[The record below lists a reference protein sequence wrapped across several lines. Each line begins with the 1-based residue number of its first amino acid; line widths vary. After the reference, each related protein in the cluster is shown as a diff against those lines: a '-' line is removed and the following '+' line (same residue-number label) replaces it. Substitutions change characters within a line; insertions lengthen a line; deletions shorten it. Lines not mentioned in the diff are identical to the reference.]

1 MSTLK
6 RTLSY
11 RIFREISPKKHYEKD
26 YQMKLVGVKL
36 RNFRCYKEEISIQA
50 DNLLCVIGINDVG
63 KSSVL
68 EALNAFFND
77 EIDKGDLS
85 TNADDKTIEITCY
98 FDEIPDSIVLDSSIE
113 TSPKTEH
120 LLNKD
125 GYLQVKKVYS
135 VGKTLSKSVFLIAHH
150 PTHTKL
156 VNILSLKN
164 TPLKALAEE
173 LDVDLNGINKS
184 KNPPLRK
191 AIRDHIESD
200 FSEIEIKVDGNV
212 DGESNLKTIWSKLKK
227 ALPIYSLFKVDKS
240 LDDKDKDVQDPM
252 KLAIK
257 EALATAELQ
266 PLMERIEKE
275 IKVKSTEVADLTLE
289 KLKDIDPKLAEKMRA
304 EFGKQPAWEKIFDL
318 TLLNDQDIPL
328 NKRGSGVRRLV
339 LLSFFRAQ
347 AEARKNEH
355 NAPSIIY
362 AIEEPETSQ
371 HPNHQKIIIDSF
383 IDLSE
388 GENVQVFF
396 TTHSANLVREI
407 PIESLAYISQKD
419 GISVSYGVDIQSG
432 ENNETT
438 LAEVIKTLGVLPDP
452 RDTIKLLLYLEGIH
466 DIEALTRYSEILNN
480 QGHIDVNLKNSGE
493 VGFVISGGS
502 SLKFYVENQ
511 YLKGLGKPEMHLYDN
526 DVEEYKERVQQINEE
541 QNNRRKAFNTVK
553 LELENYLTTDAIVE
567 AYAANGTEVTL
578 PNITDEMDVP
588 ATVAKA
594 LYEQSGENKSWDD
607 DLNDRQRTKRV
618 SKVKRFLNTQVVEKM
633 TVERIIERNGL
644 GEMKLWFENIQSLTN
659 DIESGVMA

>member
-1 MSTLK
+1 
-6 RTLSY
+6 
-11 RIFREISPKKHYEKD
+11 
-26 YQMKLVGVKL
+26 MKLVGVKL

-50 DNLLCVIGINDVG
+50 DNLLCVIGKNDVG
-63 KSSVL
+63 KSSIL

-77 EIDKGDLS
+77 EIDKCDLS

-113 TSPKTEH
+113 TSPKTEY
-120 LLNKD
+120 LLNND

-135 VGKTLSKSVFLIAHH
+135 VGKTLSKSIFLIAHH
-150 PTHTKL
+150 STHAKII
-156 VNILSLKN
+156 NILSLKN
-164 TPLKALAEE
+164 TPLKSLAEE
-173 LDVDLNGINKS
+173 LDVDFNGINKS

-191 AIRDHIESD
+191 AIRDHIKSD
-200 FSEIEIKVDGNV
+200 FSEVEIKVDGNI

-227 ALPIYSLFKVDKS
+227 ALPIYSLFKVDKN

-266 PLMERIEKE
+266 PLMERIENA

-328 NKRGSGVRRLV
+328 NKRGSGIRRLV

-347 AEARKNEH
+347 AEARKYEH

-388 GENVQVFF
+388 SDNVQVFF

-407 PIESLAYISQKD
+407 PIESLVYISNKD
-419 GISVSYGVDIQSG
+419 GISVSYGVNIQSG

-438 LAEVIKTLGVLPDP
+438 LTAIIKTLGVLPDP
-452 RDTIKLLLYLEGIH
+452 RDTIKLLLYLEGNH
-466 DIEALTRYSEILNN
+466 DIEALTRYSEILSHHN
-480 QGHIDVNLKNSGE
+480 HINVNLKNSNAI
-493 VGFVISGGS
+493 GFVISGGS

-511 YLKGLGKPEMHLYDN
+511 YLKGLGKPEIHLYDN
-526 DVEEYKERVQQINEE
+526 DVEDYREKVKQINAD
-541 QNNRRKAFNTVK
+541 QDNRRKAFNTAK
-553 LELENYLTTDAIVE
+553 LELENYLTREAIVE
-567 AYAANGTEVTL
+567 AYADNGTTITL
-578 PNITDEMDVP
+578 PETTDEMDVP
-588 ATVAKA
+588 NTVPNTVAKA
-594 LYEQSGENKSWDD
+594 LYEQSGENKIWEN
-607 DLNDRQRTKRV
+607 DLNDIQKSKKV
-618 SKVKRFLNTQVVEKM
+618 SRVKRFLNTQVVDKM
-633 TVERIIERNGL
+633 TVERIVERNAL
-644 GEMKLWFENIQSLTN
+644 DEMKGWFENIHALASEKSQE
-659 DIESGVMA
+659 DVVA

>member
-1 MSTLK
+1 
-6 RTLSY
+6 
-11 RIFREISPKKHYEKD
+11 
-26 YQMKLVGVKL
+26 MKLVGVKL

-50 DNLLCVIGINDVG
+50 DNLLCVIGKNDVG
-63 KSSVL
+63 KSSIL

-113 TSPKTEH
+113 TSPKTEY
-120 LLNKD
+120 LLNND

-135 VGKTLSKSVFLIAHH
+135 VGKTLSKSIFLIAHH
-150 PTHTKL
+150 PTHAKL
-156 VNILSLKN
+156 INILSLKN
-164 TPLKALAEE
+164 TPLKSLAEE

-191 AIRDHIESD
+191 AIRDHIKSD
-200 FSEIEIKVDGNV
+200 FSEVEIKVDGNI
-212 DGESNLKTIWSKLKK
+212 DGESNLKTIWSKLRK
-227 ALPIYSLFKVDKS
+227 ALPIYSLFKVDKN

-266 PLMERIEKE
+266 PLMERIEKA

-304 EFGKQPAWEKIFDL
+304 EFGKQPAWDKIFDL

-328 NKRGSGVRRLV
+328 NKRGSGIRRLV

-388 GENVQVFF
+388 SDNVQVFF

-407 PIESLAYISQKD
+407 PIESLVYISNKD

-438 LAEVIKTLGVLPDP
+438 LTAIIKTLGVLPDP
-452 RDTIKLLLYLEGIH
+452 RDTIKLLLYLEGNH
-466 DIEALTRYSEILNN
+466 DIEALTRYSEILSHQN
-480 QGHIDVNLKNSGE
+480 HINVNLKNSNAI
-493 VGFVISGGS
+493 GFVISGGS

-511 YLKGLGKPEMHLYDN
+511 YLKGLGKPEIHLYDN
-526 DVEEYKERVQQINEE
+526 DVEDYREKVKQINAD
-541 QNNRRKAFNTVK
+541 QDNRRKAFNTAK
-553 LELENYLTTDAIVE
+553 LELENYLTKEAIVE
-567 AYAANGTEVTL
+567 AYADNGTTITL
-578 PNITDEMDVP
+578 PEITDEMDVP
-588 ATVAKA
+588 NTVAKA
-594 LYEQSGENKSWDD
+594 LYEQSGKNKIWEN
-607 DLNDRQRTKRV
+607 DLNDIQKSKKV
-618 SKVKRFLNTQVVEKM
+618 SRVKRFLNTQVVDKM
-633 TVERIIERNGL
+633 TVERIVERNAL
-644 GEMKLWFENIQSLTN
+644 DEMKGWFENIHALASEKSQG
-659 DIESGVMA
+659 DVVA